1 MPIEVNE
8 IAIQLKV
15 RDEQG
20 AAGEFVSEPGGE
32 GLTQE
37 ERDAIVA
44 DCVARVLRVLKAR
57 EER

>member
-15 RDEQG
+15 RD
-20 AAGEFVSEPGGE
+20 GESAEGESETVAESESLAQP
-32 GLTQE
+32 

-44 DCVARVLRVLKAR
+44 ECVTRVLRMLNAR
-57 EER
+57 RER

>member
-15 RDEQG
+15 HEG
-20 AAGEFVSEPGGE
+20 EAAAGKSAPAPCGGS
-32 GLTQE
+32 LTQE

>member
-15 RDEQG
+15 RDGDG
-20 AAGEFVSEPGGE
+20 AAGESVPASGGE
-32 GLTQE
+32 SLTQE